1 VLFWYSAVTQNS
13 GALHCTVFIQYV
25 PYSLCVFMMY
35 CTFCLTDFKKLTLD
49 YILETNCGPLCRYC
63 EYT

>member
-1 VLFWYSAVTQNS
+1 MTY
-13 GALHCTVFIQYV
+13 Y
-25 PYSLCVFMMY
+25 
-35 CTFCLTDFKKLTLD
+35 TFCLTDFKKLTLD